1 MLSRTGGETFCI
13 YKTPCGF
20 CSRLNRDCTEDCS
33 PKTRKH
39 TNKTSE
45 EKILNPAGE
54 YAVKFAHNHGI
65 SLSKAMEEPMVKARF
80 HVFEEIG
87 Y

>member
-20 CSRLNRDCTEDCS
+20 CSRLNRNCKEDCS
-33 PKTRKH
+33 PKTSSEL
-39 TNKTSE
+39 NKRNSWE
-45 EKILNPAGE
+45 DGLLD
-54 YAVKFAHNHGI
+54 KFNK
-65 SLSKAMEEPMVKARF
+65 S
-80 HVFEEIG
+80 

>member
-20 CSRLNRDCTEDCS
+20 CSRLNKYCTEDCS
-33 PKTRKH
+33 PKNTSN
-39 TNKTSE
+39 TNSE
-45 EKILNPAGE
+45 LNKRNSWEEGFLG
-54 YAVKFAHNHGI
+54 KFN
-65 SLSKAMEEPMVKARF
+65 KR
-80 HVFEEIG
+80 

>member
-33 PKTRKH
+33 PKTVK
-39 TNKTSE
+39 NASKNASKSSE
-45 EKILNPAGE
+45 EKLLNPAE
-54 YAVKFAHNHGI
+54 
-65 SLSKAMEEPMVKARF
+65 AMKRPMV
-80 HVFEEIG
+80 
-87 Y
+87 